1 MRYSLASAMVTAFA
15 GEAMAQDQQ
24 SMQGPSLLGSV
35 LQMFAA
41 LAVVVGLILLF
52 YYVSNRWLK
61 SGMSVGGSQRYIR
74 LIETRFL
81 APKKSL
87 FLVEVGGEYLLL
99 GSSVEGLQYIKQVDM
114 LEEIEVMDGQG
125 LGKLMPGALQN
136 KIIDLV
142 ARLPKRNVP
151 SSDKSLRARGGTAS

>member
-1 MRYSLASAMVTAFA
+1 
-15 GEAMAQDQQ
+15 MAQDQQ
-24 SMQGPSLLGSV
+24 LIAGPSLLGSM

-41 LAVVVGLILLF
+41 LAVVVGLILIF
-52 YYVSNRWLK
+52 YYVSNKWLK
-61 SGMSVGGSQRYIR
+61 SGMSVGGAQRYIR

-87 FLVEVGGEYLLL
+87 FLIEVGGEYLLL
-99 GSSVEGLQYIKQVDM
+99 GSSAEGLQLIKQVDM

-125 LGKLMPGALQN
+125 LGKLMPATIQN

-142 ARLPKRNVP
+142 ARLPKRSVA
-151 SSDKSLRARGGTAS
+151 SGKRLRANGGTSS

>member
-1 MRYSLASAMVTAFA
+1 VRYLLASAMVPAFV
-15 GEAMAQDQQ
+15 GEAMAKDQQ
-24 SMQGPSLLGSV
+24 VMEGAGLLESM
-35 LQMFAA
+35 LQMLAA

-61 SGMSVGGSQRYIR
+61 SGMSVGGAQRYIR

-99 GSSVEGLQYIKQVDM
+99 GSSAEGLQFIKQVDM
-114 LEEIEVMDGQG
+114 LEEIEVLDGHG
-125 LGKLMPGALQN
+125 LGKLVPGTLQN

-151 SSDKSLRARGGTAS
+151 SGKSLRQSGGTAS

>member
-1 MRYSLASAMVTAFA
+1 MRCLLVSAMLPAFA
-15 GEAMAQDQQ
+15 GEAMAQDQPV
-24 SMQGPSLLGSV
+24 MEGAGLLGSM

-61 SGMSVGGSQRYIR
+61 SGMSVGGAQRYIR
-74 LIETRFL
+74 VIETRFL

-99 GSSVEGLQYIKQVDM
+99 GSSAEGLQFIKQVDM
-114 LEEIEVMDGQG
+114 LEEIEVLEGHR
-125 LGKLMPGALQN
+125 LGKLVPGTFQN

-142 ARLPKRNVP
+142 ARLPKRNLP
-151 SSDKSLRARGGTAS
+151 TGSNLRASGGTAS

>member
-1 MRYSLASAMVTAFA
+1 MRYSLASAMVPVFA

-24 SMQGPSLLGSV
+24 AMEGASLLWSM
-35 LQMFAA
+35 LQMLAA
-41 LAVVVGLILLF
+41 LALVVGLILLF

-61 SGMSVGGSQRYIR
+61 AGMSVSGAQRYIR
-74 LIETRFL
+74 VIETRFL

-99 GSSVEGLQYIKQVDM
+99 GSSAEGLQYIKQVDM
-114 LEEIEVMDGQG
+114 LEDIEVLDSKG
-125 LGKLMPGALQN
+125 LGKLVPGTLQN

-142 ARLPKRNVP
+142 ARLPKRNIP
-151 SSDKSLRARGGTAS
+151 SSKSLRTSGGTAS